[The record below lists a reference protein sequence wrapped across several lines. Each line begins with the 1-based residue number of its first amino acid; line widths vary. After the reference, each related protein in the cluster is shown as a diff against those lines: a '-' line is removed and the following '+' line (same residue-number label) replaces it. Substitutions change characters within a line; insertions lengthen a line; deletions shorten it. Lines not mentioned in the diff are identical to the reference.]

1 MTQQFD
7 YIVVGAG
14 SAGCVMANRLSARAS
29 NRVLLL
35 EAGQDT
41 PPGAEPADVLDTYPM
56 SYFNPAYAW
65 QTIRGHARTAGD
77 SPATPFRQGR
87 IMGGTSSINGMV
99 ALRGMPM
106 DYDEW
111 ADLGAAGWS
120 WDEVLP
126 YFRAVET
133 DIDAAGELHG
143 HDGPIPVR
151 RVPRGE
157 WPPFANGVDEW
168 AHRRQLA
175 DIADLNGEFR
185 EGVGSLPLS
194 RFPDSRASTAICY
207 LGAEVRARANLTI
220 VTDAHVERLVVEG
233 GRIAGVDARV
243 AGHAQSFRA
252 AETVVCAGALQ
263 SPAML
268 LRAGIGPAGHLRD
281 LGIDV
286 VADRPGVGANLQNHQ
301 VVYVVAQLRR
311 DAAQPPALKSHSIA
325 AYRFSSGAE
334 GSGPLDMS
342 MSISSRTGW
351 HPLGRRIG
359 ALVPTIFKPASRG
372 AITLADAKP
381 DTPPRIEFRY
391 LSAPRDRTA
400 LTNGVA
406 RAIEILLSPEVRPL
420 WHHAVPVTRSAR
432 MRALNDITFT
442 NTVRAKILSGL
453 FDTVPAVGKP
463 VLAGLSEPGID
474 IAELARDRAALAE
487 ITEKAVAGVFHP
499 AGTCR
504 MGAADD
510 PAAVTDP
517 QGRVHGV
524 GGLRVVDASLMPS
537 LPRGN
542 TNFPTMM
549 AAEKISAGMLAG

>member
-14 SAGCVMANRLSARAS
+14 SAGCVMASRLSARSA

-65 QTIRGHARTAGD
+65 RTIRGHARSAAD
-77 SPATPFRQGR
+77 SPAAPFRQGR

-99 ALRGMPM
+99 ALRGMPI
-106 DYDEW
+106 DYAEW
-111 ADLGAAGWS
+111 AALGAAGWS

-126 YFRAVET
+126 HFRALET
-133 DIDAAGELHG
+133 DIDADGPLHG
-143 HDGPIPVR
+143 KAGPIPVR
-151 RVPRGE
+151 RVPRAE
-157 WPPFANGVDEW
+157 WPPFANGVDAW
-168 AHRRQLA
+168 AHSRQLA

-194 RFPDSRASTAICY
+194 RFPDKRASAAICF
-207 LGAEVRARANLTI
+207 LDAAVRARENLTI
-220 VTDAHVERLVVEG
+220 VTDAQVEQLVVDG
-233 GRIAGVDARV
+233 GRITGVEATV
-243 AGHAQSFRA
+243 AGGAQSFRA
-252 AETVVCAGALQ
+252 GETIACAGALQ

-268 LRAGIGPAGHLRD
+268 LRAGIGPAGHLREM
-281 LGIDV
+281 GIDV

-311 DAAQPPALKSHSIA
+311 DAAQPLSLKSHSVG
-325 AYRFSSGAE
+325 AYRYSSGAE
-334 GSGPLDMS
+334 GAGELDMS

-351 HPLGRRIG
+351 HPLGRRLAG
-359 ALVPTIFKPASRG
+359 LVPTVFKPASRG
-372 AITLADAKP
+372 RVSLAGAGA

-391 LSAPRDRTA
+391 LSHPRDRAA
-400 LTNGVA
+400 LTGGVA

-420 WHHAVPVTRSAR
+420 WHHAVPVTRADR

-442 NTVRAKILSGL
+442 NTLRSKVLAGL

-463 VLAGLSEPGID
+463 VLASLSEPGLD
-474 IAELARDRAALAE
+474 IAELARDTDALGE
-487 ITEKAVAGVFHP
+487 ITGKAVAGVFHP

-517 QGRVHGV
+517 QGRVYGV
-524 GGLRVVDASLMPS
+524 DGLRVVDASLMPT